1 MGGGGRPNTDKR
13 NPSIF
18 CRDGVP
24 AFLLA
29 LESHRVPLVLFSA
42 GIGNVIEIYLDMEL
56 HKVPKNIHLISNM
69 MRFDQQ
75 VNIYLDEV
83 ISSEPIIMLLSY
95 SESENLAYSNYN
107 NIAYLRK
114 TS

>member
-1 MGGGGRPNTDKR
+1 M
-13 NPSIF
+13 
-18 CRDGVP
+18 
-24 AFLLA
+24 
-29 LESHRVPLVLFSA
+29 LFSA

-75 VNIYLDEV
+75 VNIYFDEV
-83 ISSEPIIMLLSY
+83 ISSELIMMLLSY

-107 NIAYLRK
+107 NIIYLLK